1 MKFIVFTLLF
11 LSTCTLFAQMP
22 RSNSITMSSEYLSEN
37 KDISDLMFFEGV
49 EFYKIKF
56 TGEDLIG
63 STFKLTAKEI
73 WNGKL
78 KNETVVTNSAT
89 IDIPGLEK
97 LKDSIFNFKVISK
110 LTGDNKLKMSFKF
123 PRYGRTMEFDAI
135 KSDDYSLRN
144 VAETFNED
152 ITKGKKFYLMAYI
165 LPYENEGAKYWCA
178 VENSGKDIENWGTK
192 FGIKHYLV
200 FEMCF
205 DCDQPAADSK

>member
-1 MKFIVFTLLF
+1 MKLTTFTLLF
-11 LSTCTLFAQMP
+11 LSTCALLAQMTKP
-22 RSNSITMSSEYLSEN
+22 NPITMTSEYLSDN
-37 KDISDLMFFEGV
+37 KDISDFMFFEGV

-56 TGEDLIG
+56 TGADLKG

-78 KNETVVTNSAT
+78 KKETVVTNSVK
-89 IDIPGLEK
+89 IDIPGFET
-97 LKDSIFNFKVISK
+97 LKDSIFDFKVLSK
-110 LTGDNKLKMSFKF
+110 LTDDKKLKMSFKF

-152 ITKGKKFYLMAYI
+152 IIKGKKFYLMAYI
-165 LPYENEGAKYWCA
+165 LPYKKDGAKYWCA
-178 VENSGKDIENWGTK
+178 VENSGKGIENWGK
-192 FGIKHYLV
+192 QFGIKHYIV

-205 DCDQPAADSK
+205 DCN